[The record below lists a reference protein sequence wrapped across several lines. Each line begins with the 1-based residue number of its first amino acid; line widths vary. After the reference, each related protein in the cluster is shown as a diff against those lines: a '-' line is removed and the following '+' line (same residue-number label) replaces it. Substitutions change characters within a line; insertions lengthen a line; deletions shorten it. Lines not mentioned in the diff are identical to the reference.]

1 MTKVILMLGLLNLS
15 EQSNRMTTSAS
26 ANKSSNRTRQRTNKP
41 RLLVL
46 ETSRYQKLFE
56 ALLGEDYELLSTD
69 QPGEAIMIAASENP
83 DLILLSHSAETSDG
97 IMVARE
103 IRETTSSVVPILIML
118 TTDLPS
124 LRREAQ
130 KAGCNDFLIKP
141 VDPEKL
147 KSQIEQWLKAK
158 PE

>member
-1 MTKVILMLGLLNLS
+1 
-15 EQSNRMTTSAS
+15 MTTSVPANSAS
-26 ANKSSNRTRQRTNKP
+26 NKARQVANRP

-46 ETSRYQKLFE
+46 DTSRYQKLFD
-56 ALLGEDYELLSTD
+56 ALLGHDYELLATD
-69 QPGEAIMIAASENP
+69 QPGEAIMMAASENP
-83 DLILLSHSAETSDG
+83 DLILLSHSNEASDG

-103 IRETTSSVVPILIML
+103 IRESTSSLAPILIML
-118 TTDLPS
+118 TTDLPT

-147 KSQIEQWLKAK
+147 KSQIQQWLKAK

>member
-1 MTKVILMLGLLNLS
+1 MMTSVPAN
-15 EQSNRMTTSAS
+15 SAS
-26 ANKSSNRTRQRTNKP
+26 NKARQRANRP

-46 ETSRYQKLFE
+46 DTSRYQKLFD
-56 ALLGEDYELLSTD
+56 ALLGHDYELLGTD

-83 DLILLSHSAETSDG
+83 DLILLSHSNEASDG

-103 IRETTSSVVPILIML
+103 IRESTSSVAPILIML
-118 TTDLPS
+118 TTDLPT

>member
-1 MTKVILMLGLLNLS
+1 
-15 EQSNRMTTSAS
+15 MTTSAS
-26 ANKSSNRTRQRTNKP
+26 ANGASGKTGRRANRP

-46 ETSRYQKLFE
+46 DTSKYQRLFD
-56 ALLGEDYELLSTD
+56 ALLGDDYELLSTD
-69 QPGEAIMIAASENP
+69 QPGEALMIAASENP
-83 DLILLSHSAETSDG
+83 DLILLSHSHDSSDG

-118 TTDLPS
+118 TTDLPT

-147 KSQIEQWLKAK
+147 KSQIEQWLKTK
-158 PE
+158 PA